1 MEESQPTKESLNLR
15 EKEGV
20 TVEEAKTE
28 EVEKPLSLEE
38 LKKKVRQNI
47 LVLENQILSK
57 KQRKILIKENAEY
70 ESRIKEIEDSMPT
83 EK

>member
-1 MEESQPTKESLNLR
+1 M
-15 EKEGV
+15 
-20 TVEEAKTE
+20 
-28 EVEKPLSLEE
+28 SLEE

-70 ESRIKEIEDSMPT
+70 ESRIKEIEDSMPI